1 VLSPPPLASRSP
13 VFSRSPINT
22 LRITIPWNENKN
34 PDRTTLKQKFK
45 VLKKVKEHHKKQAKQ
60 AKKDAVTGRSRL
72 KKKQRDAGIPAAWP
86 LKEELNKEIAFHK
99 QRALEVEAARKEARA
114 RAREAKLKE
123 EEGGSDGEDG
133 TDALAPA
140 SPSPGSSS
148 KASDGSRRA
157 FGSELAKVIADS
169 DIVLQ
174 VLDARD
180 PASCRCPALER
191 AVLRSAGAAGGAPK
205 ALVFLLNKVDLV
217 PAAAAAAWL
226 KHLRRDAPA
235 VAFKAVTAKGGEA
248 AFGGGR
254 SRGGGASSG
263 SGLGP
268 ATTVSAT
275 GKRVARGWSE
285 RTAAR
290 DASRALSSK
299 NKGLEEA
306 DGRPLL
312 GSSTVVG
319 ADALLRLLRAVARE
333 RSGGSGA
340 AAGAATVGVVGLPN
354 VGKSSVINS
363 LKRSRVATVGNAPG
377 VTRRAQSVQLDARLT
392 LIDSPGVVLSL
403 PSSDSAAS
411 AADLALRGCVK
422 VESLGRGGGGGAPVD
437 ARAVAAVALSRCP
450 PRALAAHY
458 RLPLSA
464 VGVEVNADADAATTS
479 AVAADAFL
487 SALAR
492 ARGKLLKGGNPD
504 LDAAAKLLVADWAA
518 GKVRYYTLP
527 PTTSSA
533 VAAAE
538 AAMRTEEKSA
548 NANTATAA
556 AAGAG
561 VVSGTKRKAAL
572 RDAAAADDTAAVV
585 AAPAPEFDFEKLY
598 AEADDRA
605 LAGSAAAAVEASAL
619 APGGGSGASA
629 PAATSSLFFVAAP
642 AGAVPEDEGAIEG
655 KEPPAGAS
663 RSLAGGLFVASG
675 GGSSRGGGDS
685 SDDEESESD
694 DLDDDSAD
702 EQAEEEL
709 AFEARAAAG
718 AAARA
723 RASAA
728 QTPLLYV
735 AEGQFNPHAA
745 RAAKKRAK
753 RVSATTRGS
762 GGVAAAAADA
772 LAASLRVK
780 GGEGE
785 EGEEVADE
793 PYDFNEAFAAGNG
806 DEGHS
811 SGADEE
817 MGG

>member
-1 VLSPPPLASRSP
+1 M
-13 VFSRSPINT
+13 
-22 LRITIPWNENKN
+22 
-34 PDRTTLKQKFK
+34 
-45 VLKKVKEHHKKQAKQ
+45 
-60 AKKDAVTGRSRL
+60 
-72 KKKQRDAGIPAAWP
+72 
-86 LKEELNKEIAFHK
+86 
-99 QRALEVEAARKEARA
+99 EAARREARA
-114 RAREAKLKE
+114 KAREAKLKE
-123 EEGGSDGEDG
+123 EEEEDSDDDGRGGN
-133 TDALAPA
+133 ALAPA
-140 SPSPGSSS
+140 SPSPSSS
-148 KASDGSRRA
+148 AKVHDGSRRA

-191 AVLRSAGAAGGAPK
+191 AVLRSAGATGGAPK

-217 PAAAAAAWL
+217 PPAAAAAWL
-226 KHLRRDAPA
+226 KYLRRDAPA
-235 VAFKAVTAKGGEA
+235 VAFKAVTSKGGEA
-248 AFGGGR
+248 ALGR
-254 SRGGGASSG
+254 SRGGGSG
-263 SGLGP
+263 GIGGGLGP

-290 DASRALSSK
+290 DASRALASR

-333 RSGGSGA
+333 RSGGAGA
-340 AAGAATVGVVGLPN
+340 AAAAATVGVVGLPN

-377 VTRRAQSVQLDARLT
+377 VTRRAQSVQLDSRLT
-392 LIDSPGVVLSL
+392 LIDSPGVVLSV
-403 PSSDSAAS
+403 PSPSGSSSSA
-411 AADLALRGCVK
+411 AADLALRGCVRL
-422 VESLGRGGGGGAPVD
+422 ESLGRGGGGAPVD

-464 VGVEVNADADAATTS
+464 VGIDVEGGDKGDGASAA
-479 AVAADAFL
+479 AADAFL

-492 ARGKLLKGGNPD
+492 ARGKLLRGGNPD

-538 AAMRTEEKSA
+538 AAETA
-548 NANTATAA
+548 PATAA
-556 AAGAG
+556 ATG
-561 VVSGTKRKAAL
+561 VVSGAKRKAAL

-619 APGGGSGASA
+619 VPGSTGGGASA
-629 PAATSSLFFVAAP
+629 AAPAAATSSLFFVAAP

-655 KEPPAGAS
+655 KELAGAS
-663 RSLAGGLFVASG
+663 RSLAGGLFLA
-675 GGSSRGGGDS
+675 GSSRGAAASGGDS
-685 SDDEESESD
+685 SDDSDDDEESESD
-694 DLDDDSAD
+694 DSDADADD
-702 EQAEEEL
+702 EL

-723 RASAA
+723 KAAAA
-728 QTPLLYV
+728 QTPLLYA

-745 RAAKKRAK
+745 RAAKKKAK
-753 RVSATTRGS
+753 RVSAAAKGS
-762 GGVAAAAADA
+762 AGVAALAADA
-772 LAASLRVK
+772 LAASLKVK
-780 GGEGE
+780 GG
-785 EGEEVADE
+785 GEEVADE
-793 PYDFNEAFAAGNG
+793 PYDFNEAFAGDG
-806 DEGHS
+806 KDEDDDDDDEGHS
-811 SGADEE
+811 SGVDEE
-817 MGG
+817 ME